1 MSKTALGKGLGAI
14 FGDKKDFVEKV
25 EKIEKLEN
33 SEIKNEI
40 KLSKIT
46 VNPFQPRK
54 TFDESKLKELTESIK
69 ENGIIQPLIVR
80 SKGRTYEIVA
90 GERRFRAASRLGLVT
105 VPAIVRDYNDEQMME
120 IAMIENIERHD
131 LNPIEE
137 AEGIKNIMEAMN
149 LTQEEVAKKLSRSR
163 TAIANMLRLLKLPSV
178 IRNNVVKGELSIGQV
193 RPLLGLKSVREQKE
207 LAKYIL
213 ELGLSAR
220 IVEDILKKVR
230 DGYNLDDLLNPP
242 ELVKTSIET
251 KDEKVKTKKKNKK
264 ELGVYLREYQE
275 KLVESLGTKVRL
287 VKKNEKAG
295 KIEIEYYSQEDLE
308 RIYELISK
316 KEEIQMKEKISKKTI
331 KKFNV

>member
-1 MSKTALGKGLGAI
+1 MSKAALGKGLGAI
-14 FGDKKDFVEKV
+14 FGDKKDFANKV

-40 KLSKIT
+40 KISKIV

-54 TFDESKLKELTESIK
+54 TFDESKMKELTESIK
-69 ENGIIQPLIVR
+69 ENGIIQPLILR
-80 SKGRTYEIVA
+80 IKGRGYEIVA
-90 GERRFRAASRLGLVT
+90 GERRFRAASRLGLVA

-137 AEGIKNIMEAMN
+137 AECIKNIMEAMSI
-149 LTQEEVAKKLSRSR
+149 TQEEVAKKLSRSR
-163 TAIANMLRLLKLPSV
+163 TAIANTLRLLNLPST
-178 IRNNVVKGELSIGQV
+178 IRNNVAKGDLTIGQV
-193 RPLLGLKSVREQKE
+193 RPLLGLKNAKEQKE
-207 LAKYIL
+207 LAKHIL

-220 IVEDILKKVR
+220 IVEDILKQVR
-230 DGYNLDDLLNPP
+230 EGGILDDILNPP
-242 ELVKTSIET
+242 EVVEEIIE
-251 KDEKVKTKKKNKK
+251 EKAEKIKTKKKNKK

-275 KLVESLGTKVRL
+275 RLVEMLGTKVRV

-308 RIYELISK
+308 RIYELIAQDEELQSK
-316 KEEIQMKEKISKKTI
+316 ERVSKNSI
-331 KKFNV
+331 EKFNV